1 MKHLLNSVPHGDPSR
16 SEYEDYR
23 AWRRIVGVT
32 SAYQLARAGHE
43 VTVIERQPGPALET
57 SFANAGEVSFGYCSP
72 WAAPGIPAK
81 AIKWLLMKHAPLI
94 LRPRVDVAMLSWLV
108 KMLSNCTSTRYAINK
123 SRMLRL
129 ADYSRT
135 SLAELRKETGIAYDE
150 RMQGTLQLFR
160 EQAQLDAC
168 AKDVKALAAD
178 GVPYEVMDRDG
189 CIRVEPALASPS
201 QDRRWLADAKGRNR
215 RLLQIRHRTCR
226 EG

>member
-1 MKHLLNSVPHGDPSR
+1 MKTIVLG
-16 SEYEDYR
+16 
-23 AWRRIVGVT
+23 AGIVGVT

-81 AIKWLLMKHAPLI
+81 AIKWLFMKHAPLI

-168 AKDVKALAAD
+168 AKDVKALVAD

-189 CIRVEPALASPS
+189 CVRVEPALTEV
-201 QDRRWLADAKGRNR
+201 R
-215 RLLQIRHRTCR
+215 CR
-226 EG
+226 EPFWRDNSTSRKSMI